1 MASLNKR
8 RRWHRFF
15 QFRHIWVRLVCGLCI
30 GGFVLFFLIL
40 YYYQQQAA
48 TYDLSIMNKPIGT
61 SKLYA
66 ADNQELG
73 LVGKD
78 SYLLATREDL
88 PQHLVNA
95 LVAREDNDFFE
106 HGGVDYYA
114 FGRAT
119 YQNIRNLSYRQGGS
133 TITMQL
139 ARNVFELRSRS
150 MDRKL
155 LEIAI
160 ASRLEETFDKDTI
173 LVQYLNRIYYGRH
186 SYGIANAAR
195 LYFGKQ
201 VKDLNLVECATLV
214 GLIRG
219 PAIFNPIVNMDAA
232 IQVKNET
239 LEAMRRL
246 DFISEEEL
254 EKAKNAPIIIKQ
266 VAGPLPAA
274 SYPLMVIEAELKSL
288 QSDVLYD
295 TADMG
300 IRSYFNKA
308 IQHYVER
315 SSEESLR
322 FIEGSRQIPEDWL
335 SILAQDKDE
344 DKEKIKDR
352 LLKLRALPAFPS
364 RLKGEEDSL
373 LQCAVLVVDA
383 RRNKKGQVQALI
395 AGRSTWDAK
404 NKWEEGMLLGAVA
417 SPFIYAVA
425 CKAEMAEH
433 SIIANNP
440 ALTGERLGYREVSE
454 YLQDLGLYKGSIPED
469 EATKLYQGL
478 YKAPRI
484 IVARRLFSLLH
495 QGIDFPFRFIDGIFS
510 HNRALVYSEK
520 DVKLE
525 EIIRREAT
533 HIVKQLLPF
542 ESSDNKPIKL
552 NITLPE
558 DEGQWCMLSREHSV
572 TVFVWM
578 GFDHP
583 RPLAA
588 SEQLVKQRLAYITP
602 LLTEQIF
609 QFAEHQHDEEDKK

>member
-15 QFRHIWVRLVCGLCI
+15 QFRHIWVRLVCGLFI
-30 GGFVLFFLIL
+30 AAFLLFFLIL

-48 TYDLSIMNKPIGT
+48 SYDLSIMDKPIGT

-66 ADNQELG
+66 ADDQELG
-73 LVGKD
+73 LVGEHT
-78 SYLLATREDL
+78 YLLATREEL
-88 PQHLVNA
+88 PQHLINA

-106 HGGVDYYA
+106 HEGVDYYA

-119 YQNIRNLSYRQGGS
+119 YQNIRNLRYKQGGS
-133 TITMQL
+133 TISMQL
-139 ARNVFELRSRS
+139 ARNLFELRSRS
-150 MDRKL
+150 IDRKL

-160 ASRLEETFDKDTI
+160 AIRLEESFSKDAI

-195 LYFGKQ
+195 LYFGKR

-219 PAIFNPIVNMDAA
+219 PAIFNPIADMKAA
-232 IQVKNET
+232 VQVKNET
-239 LEAMRRL
+239 LDAMRRL
-246 DFISEEEL
+246 DFITEEEL

-274 SYPLMVIEAELKSL
+274 SYPLMAIEAALKEL
-288 QSDVLYD
+288 QTDVLYD

-300 IRSYFNKA
+300 IRSYFSKE

-315 SSEESLR
+315 SSEECMQFL
-322 FIEGSRQIPEDWL
+322 EGSRRIPEDWL
-335 SILAQDKDE
+335 RILAQDNTQS
-344 DKEKIKDR
+344 KEEIAQG
-352 LLKLRALPAFPS
+352 LLKLKALPDFPS
-364 RLKGEEDSL
+364 RRKGAEDSL

-383 RRNKKGQVQALI
+383 RRNKKGQVQALT
-395 AGRSTWDAK
+395 AGRSTWDGR
-404 NKWEEGMLLGAVA
+404 NKWKEEMLLGDLA
-417 SPFIYAVA
+417 SPFIYTIA
-425 CKAEMAEH
+425 CQAEMSEH

-440 ALTGERLGYREVSE
+440 ALTGERLGYTRVSD
-454 YLQDLGLYKGSIPED
+454 YLQDLDLYKGDIPEA
-469 EATKLYQGL
+469 EAAKLYQGL
-478 YKAPRI
+478 YRAPRLM
-484 IVARRLFSLLH
+484 VARRLYSLLH
-495 QGIDFPFRFIDGIFS
+495 QGVDFPFRFIEGIFS
-510 HNRALVYSEK
+510 RNRAQVYSVK
-520 DVKLE
+520 DRELP

-542 ESSDNKPIKL
+542 QAPDNKPLKL

-558 DEGQWCMLSREHSV
+558 NEGQWCMLSREHSV

-583 RPLAA
+583 RPSAA
-588 SEQLVKQRLAYITP
+588 SEQLMKLRLAYIAP

-609 QFAEHQHDEEDKK
+609 QYAEQQHDKEKKK